1 MSHQI
6 TVIITTFNREIELK
20 KAIRSV
26 LDQTYKADEILVV
39 NNGEKKLDLSE
50 IKDLNK
56 FNFKIINCEKNLHA
70 AGGRN
75 IGANTATNYYLAF
88 LDDDDYWEKNYLKK
102 VSEVID
108 KAKPDLIVST
118 LYDMKT
124 NNLYKRINDLNLT
137 QIYLYNPGINGS
149 NIVITKIALNQVGGF
164 KNFLFPSE
172 DKSLLIDLIL
182 NKKKIVITDSKVFC
196 SLDTLDKTSRSLE
209 TLEKGTKN
217 FIKYY
222 NNKFSFSE
230 KIMVNYKLSKIE
242 IKNKKYTKIF
252 KLFFLYFFYLFFKKN

>member
-1 MSHQI
+1 M
-6 TVIITTFNREIELK
+6 
-20 KAIRSV
+20 
-26 LDQTYKADEILVV
+26 
-39 NNGEKKLDLSE
+39 
-50 IKDLNK
+50 
-56 FNFKIINCEKNLHA
+56 
-70 AGGRN
+70 
-75 IGANTATNYYLAF
+75 
-88 LDDDDYWEKNYLKK
+88 
-102 VSEVID
+102 
-108 KAKPDLIVST
+108 
-118 LYDMKT
+118 
-124 NNLYKRINDLNLT
+124 
-137 QIYLYNPGINGS
+137 
-149 NIVITKIALNQVGGF
+149 GGF

-172 DKSLLIDLIL
+172 DNLIFIDLIL